1 MKRILVILAA
11 MACSTVMAVSAYNPY
26 APNQFDPMEKN
37 TWEYQYVY
45 DLSRDG
51 LTGADMSKFMSS
63 YKLTRYEMAQLIAT
77 AKERRNTATPQQQEK
92 IDKLCLAFSDDLA
105 YVSETS
111 PEEARAQQGQEFDW
125 KGAAK

>member
-11 MACSTVMAVSAYNPY
+11 MACSMVMAVSAYNPY
-26 APNQFDPMEKN
+26 APNQFDTMEKN

-51 LTGADMSKFMSS
+51 LTGADMDKFTSS
-63 YKLTRYEMAQLIAT
+63 YTLTRYEMVQLIAT

-92 IDKLCLAFSDDLA
+92 IDKLCLTFSEDLE
-105 YVSETS
+105 YIKDTP